1 MKGFINN
8 LTKSKNSQNNSMDLM
23 KIYEVQ
29 MEYFYSIGDYNSA
42 LNYSIKLYE
51 QFKSQ
56 KLDNK
61 DTVFLNNHSSSN

>member
-29 MEYFYSIGDYNSA
+29 MEYFYSTGDYNSA